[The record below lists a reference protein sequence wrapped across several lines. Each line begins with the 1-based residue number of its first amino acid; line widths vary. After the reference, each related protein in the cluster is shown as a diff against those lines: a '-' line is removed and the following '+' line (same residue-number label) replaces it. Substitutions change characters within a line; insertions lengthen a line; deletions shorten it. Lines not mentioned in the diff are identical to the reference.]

1 MPSLSPGTPGA
12 KEAYGIAILRN
23 DYSICIPSKAL
34 KRYNITN
41 NDLVLLTSTRKGE
54 GGLAVLNY
62 NYAKQTVFSQI
73 IQQINDIDLLVYIKS
88 RPYAL
93 TKVLQNRVF
102 LNNDFMEACNLKISD
117 KLLVIKSTT
126 IAMSFSPVEI
136 WKIKFLKR
144 GFTEAVKNLEKL
156 DIF

>member
-1 MPSLSPGTPGA
+1 
-12 KEAYGIAILRN
+12 
-23 DYSICIPSKAL
+23 
-34 KRYNITN
+34 
-41 NDLVLLTSTRKGE
+41 
-54 GGLAVLNY
+54 
-62 NYAKQTVFSQI
+62 
-73 IQQINDIDLLVYIKS
+73 
-88 RPYAL
+88 
-93 TKVLQNRVF
+93 
-102 LNNDFMEACNLKISD
+102 MEACNLKIGD